1 MLTDLFG
8 ESGMHQGCYTGD
20 WVDDIIE
27 GYGRVEFS
35 SGSCYEGGF
44 KENKMDGF
52 GTYYWASGH
61 ILKAYFEQNY
71 IKQDSLI
78 ELIDP
83 DGRQWIGRFKGKH
96 QEQQLQSNFQQTGEL
111 NEELE
116 FVGDYLTE
124 LPFSAFS
131 LTDLEGISSEFE
143 EVSHS
148 LSNFIG
154 TNGTCNSVK
163 NEKIG
168 VKEDKRIIK
177 DGTMIQKSKHE
188 LEVIEDNLNQ
198 IVLADT
204 FDKKLNPIRNE
215 IRRNIEKFL
224 KLNNSDS
231 SKYRDK
237 VKNDKFNCPIRTKKG
252 DMENFQSES
261 VFRNERN
268 NQCLINGKRERD
280 DRINK
285 LLEQDPEVYSSMH
298 SQDCQLNESE
308 IQQNTSFTQT
318 LFNPFNN
325 KSIQSNKNFIKRNI
339 ELAARWKDVMPMTAE
354 EEARIEE
361 LLADHD
367 EGGDCTNNNDGK
379 DFIPNTN
386 SNKTEP
392 SVNGS
397 DELFFISN
405 LSSTSDLHRMIWPYL
420 NAHKTNKSCV
430 QKPLSNED
438 QQNSLDKDDHH
449 IRNEENSANQL
460 ALKENCYQLNSQ
472 ALGILSRLTEI
483 NAQLEKFQ
491 RQRQID
497 DEKSFDLQSFGKSA
511 QIENKVSEDGIRP
524 GERCLVTYHESR
536 ELNERL
542 NEIDTQLAKIQQTN
556 FEELSVIM
564 FIIAYTKLW
573 SNSSSNI
580 EQLECDLN
588 ALALSDR

>member
-1 MLTDLFG
+1 MRAALKRIRWMVL
-8 ESGMHQGCYTGD
+8 
-20 WVDDIIE
+20 
-27 GYGRVEFS
+27 
-35 SGSCYEGGF
+35 
-44 KENKMDGF
+44 
-52 GTYYWASGH
+52 AH
-61 ILKAYFEQNY
+61 I
-71 IKQDSLI
+71 
-78 ELIDP
+78 
-83 DGRQWIGRFKGKH
+83 IGR
-96 QEQQLQSNFQQTGEL
+96 GEL

-177 DGTMIQKSKHE
+177 GKMKIKLLDTILNSKVREEKEVKEKTRILHNKIQNELNDLLNLDGTMIQKSKHE

-261 VFRNERN
+261 VFKNERN
-268 NQCLINGKRERD
+268 NQCLINRKRERD